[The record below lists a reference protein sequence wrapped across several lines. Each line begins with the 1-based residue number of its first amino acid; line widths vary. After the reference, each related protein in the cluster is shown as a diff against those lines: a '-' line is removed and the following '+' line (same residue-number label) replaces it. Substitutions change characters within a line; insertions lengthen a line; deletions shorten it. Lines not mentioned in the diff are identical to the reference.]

1 MTTKTKTIFTK
12 LVMVIVDEGRGQ
24 QRPKSLT
31 QIDERRRLRP
41 HPHPHH
47 RRNAP
52 NDVYAYANS
61 YFINSCVSKV
71 CQNSSRTGLDYPK
84 IFLHSPAAILL
95 HRLIC
100 PSSFSPF
107 SPHNPSSLWYPH
119 PYPLLPCQGVS
130 FDEQNHCFLDRMIY
144 CFLHEN
150 LYTQHTH

>member
-1 MTTKTKTIFTK
+1 MATKTKTIFTK
-12 LVMVIVDEGRGQ
+12 LVMVIVDEGVGVKE

-31 QIDERRRLRP
+31 QIDERRLRP

-47 RRNAP
+47 RRKAT

-84 IFLHSPAAILL
+84 IFLFHSPAAILL

-107 SPHNPSSLWYPH
+107 SPPLRPFLHPSSA
-119 PYPLLPCQGVS
+119 
-130 FDEQNHCFLDRMIY
+130 
-144 CFLHEN
+144 
-150 LYTQHTH
+150 